1 MSSRRVLKAAEAIR
15 EVVSMSILTEIQ
27 DPRVQNV
34 TVTGVEV
41 APDMRSAK
49 VHVSIMGTEAQQK
62 TCFRG
67 LESSAGFLQAKVA
80 KRIDTRYTP
89 RLQFVLDQGLK
100 KAAAINR
107 VLNEVLPK
115 EHEED
120 ELDDQADGAESPDSG
135 SDQNDSDNR
144 PT

>member
-34 TVTGVEV
+34 TVTSVEV

-120 ELDDQADGAESPDSG
+120 ELDDQVDGAESPDAG

>member
-34 TVTGVEV
+34 TVTSVEV

-120 ELDDQADGAESPDSG
+120 ELDDQVDGAESPAPG

>member
-27 DPRVQNV
+27 DPRVRNV
-34 TVTGVEV
+34 TVTSVEV

-100 KAAAINR
+100 KAATISR
-107 VLNEVLPK
+107 LLNDVLPK
-115 EHEED
+115 TDDDEEEIQD
-120 ELDDQADGAESPDSG
+120 ELTESNNTEPDE
-135 SDQNDSDNR
+135 NDSDGPPN
-144 PT
+144 